1 MKRILLTTV
10 ILLGATFAARADNTT
25 WTDLTGQNR
34 GDYALHQ
41 DGEYCHYQVG
51 PDLNGHPTPPAYKQ
65 CMRSRGW
72 RLAAVT
78 WEPWTWRHHHGWHH
92 GYGYG
97 DRYRYGSYTGRA
109 DDR

>member
-41 DGEYCHYQVG
+41 DGEYCNYQVG

-78 WEPWTWRHHHGWHH
+78 WEPWTWRHNHGWHH